1 MEQEKFVNN
10 RLSEIFKILDI
21 DKDIEKNIINA
32 NKKLKLK
39 YKKGQNKNE
48 IVSDKNVLNKE
59 MEKTKVK
66 KVDNIKEPKK
76 PYSAYKLY
84 SKDKRIEILNINPD
98 KPSTEI
104 TKEIKIMWKNLS
116 NEEKKGYSEK
126 SEKEKNR
133 YQEEMIIFKNK

>member
-10 RLSEIFKILDI
+10 RLSEIFKILEI

-48 IVSDKNVLNKE
+48 IVSNKDILNKE
-59 MEKTKVK
+59 TEKTKVK

-76 PYSAYKLY
+76 PLSAYKLY
-84 SKDKRIEILNINPD
+84 SKDKRVEVLNNNPD

-116 NEEKKGYSEK
+116 NDKKKVYFEKA
-126 SEKEKNR
+126 EKEKNR
-133 YQEEMIIFKNK
+133 YEEEMIIFKNK